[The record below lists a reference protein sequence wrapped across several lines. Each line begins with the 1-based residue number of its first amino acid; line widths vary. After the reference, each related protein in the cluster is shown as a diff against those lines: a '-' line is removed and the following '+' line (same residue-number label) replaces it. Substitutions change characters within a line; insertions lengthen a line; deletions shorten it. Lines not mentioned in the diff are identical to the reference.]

1 MSVASCPKTAA
12 DKSISLG
19 AAEYSA
25 MNPKSTADVLSDL
38 LQVLKSGE
46 EGFRKATEVA
56 KDPDLKAALTEF
68 ARERAEMAGE
78 ILRSVPAA
86 KEVTTRASPMQAG
99 FDLKTSL
106 TSGDDFT
113 ILAECERSENRA
125 VEMFK
130 RALDQ
135 DLPRE
140 LCRAIT
146 SQSLRILQAHDK
158 LRELRNAAQPTL

>member
-1 MSVASCPKTAA
+1 MASCPKTAD

-56 KDPDLKAALTEF
+56 KDPGLKAVLTEF
-68 ARERAEMAGE
+68 ARERAEMAEE
-78 ILRSVPAA
+78 ILRSVPAEA
-86 KEVTTRASPMQAG
+86 KEVATRASPIQAG

-125 VEMFK
+125 VEVFK